1 MADIARTLIDTASPY
16 WDAEA
21 EIARRFFRCA
31 KPADHVFYL
40 RAQLWKELNPVD
52 GFFNGLH
59 RELDKAVALFPKVGK
74 SVDRHDYLF
83 LLQQL
88 VSEYSHYVMLADIL
102 ERLLGRKIRPRDT
115 VQLPEEKKL
124 GDLRRAYVK
133 RGGRIGK
140 AAVGLTEGGGA
151 ALFRVGAK
159 LKGSALNRQTARAMK
174 TIWDDEKGH
183 YLEQAKIA
191 AALVKSKRDLDRM
204 QDAIRAV
211 SLQRVMMRNEMFR
224 APMTSAEI
232 DAFIARRQRT
242 NGRR

>member
-1 MADIARTLIDTASPY
+1 MADFTSVLIATAKPY

-21 EIARRFFRCA
+21 EIARRFFRRA

-59 RELDKAVALFPKVGK
+59 RELDQAVALFPKVGR
-74 SVDRHDYLF
+74 SIDRHDYLF

-102 ERLLGRKIRPRDT
+102 EYLLGRKITARDT
-115 VQLPEEKKL
+115 IQLPQEKAL
-124 GDLRRAYVK
+124 GDLRRRYVQK
-133 RGGRIGK
+133 GGRIGK

-151 ALFRVGAK
+151 ALFRVGAR
-159 LKGSALNRQTARAMK
+159 LNGSKLNRMTAKAMK
-174 TIWDDEKGH
+174 AIWDDEKDH
-183 YLEQAKIA
+183 YREQAKIA
-191 AALVKSKRDLDRM
+191 AGLINSKKDLAKM
-204 QDAIRAV
+204 QAAIRAV

-224 APMTSAEI
+224 APMTDAEV
-232 DAFIARRQRT
+232 DAFIARRRKKAA
-242 NGRR
+242 